1 VPGGDSY
8 RTDQPPGPSK
18 EHGVDARGRRADRG
32 RGEPAREPGG
42 RAESGAD
49 GRGSRL
55 LARPRTGDLDAFVE
69 LIGLHDRALR
79 ALAYRLLEDPQQ
91 MDDALQEAYLK
102 AFRSLGGFEG
112 RSAFGSWLHRIVYNV
127 CMDQLRQ
134 RSSSGRHLPLADA
147 GEMPDPMPDPGE
159 VAAQRLDLATA
170 LAALPPKMRATVLL
184 VDAEG
189 MDYQA
194 AAQVLGVPVGT
205 VRSRLSQARGQLRRA
220 LRQDQQG
227 HHRS

>member
-1 VPGGDSY
+1 VASAAGAGKRIRD
-8 RTDQPPGPSK
+8 
-18 EHGVDARGRRADRG
+18 DASDRLDRAA
-32 RGEPAREPGG
+32 ARAPEVV
-42 RAESGAD
+42 AVEA
-49 GRGSRL
+49 RL
-55 LARPRTGDLDAFVE
+55 LMRARTGDVDAFVE

-112 RSAFGSWLHRIVYNV
+112 RSAFGSWLYRIVYNV
-127 CMDQLRQ
+127 CIDQLRQ
-134 RSSSGRHLPLADA
+134 RSDGNRRISLGDA
-147 GEMPDPMPDPGE
+147 GEIPDPMPDPGE
-159 VAAQRLDLATA
+159 VAAQRVDLATA
-170 LAALPPKMRATVLL
+170 LASLPPKMRAAVLL

-205 VRSRLSQARGQLRRA
+205 VRSRLSQGRRLLRRA
-220 LRQDQQG
+220 LSEDK
-227 HHRS
+227 

>member
-1 VPGGDSY
+1 V
-8 RTDQPPGPSK
+8 
-18 EHGVDARGRRADRG
+18 EARLLRRA
-32 RGEPAREPGG
+32 
-42 RAESGAD
+42 
-49 GRGSRL
+49 
-55 LARPRTGDLDAFVE
+55 RTGDVDAFVQ

-127 CMDQLRQ
+127 CIDQLRRRSDGNQ
-134 RSSSGRHLPLADA
+134 RISLGDA
-147 GEMPDPMPDPGE
+147 GEIPDPMPDPGE
-159 VAAQRLDLATA
+159 VAAQRVDLATA
-170 LAALPPKMRATVLL
+170 LALLPPKMRAAVLL

-189 MDYQA
+189 MDYQT

-205 VRSRLSQARGQLRRA
+205 VRSRLSQGRSMLRRA
-220 LRQDQQG
+220 LSEDK
-227 HHRS
+227 